1 MLSPLHIQLS
11 PEGNSSMEISPSV
24 ALALST
30 KVSRVYGSIHGCTLQ
45 VTFCLWDYEEKNK
58 AQLSQHE

>member
-1 MLSPLHIQLS
+1 M
-11 PEGNSSMEISPSV
+11 
-24 ALALST
+24 ALAPST
-30 KVSRVYGSIHGCTLQ
+30 KVSCVYGSIHGCALQ